1 MNKRLSKLITEIER
15 KVKEVACD
23 NIDFSEQIDDRFCTC
38 ESFAEVGNVIV
49 HFEFDAHDT
58 RSENIELE
66 WITFEQVL
74 NSKSKELPNITNYL
88 NRYFF
93 EL

>member
-1 MNKRLSKLITEIER
+1 MRLSKLITEIER

-23 NIDFSEQIDDRFCTC
+23 NIDFSEQIEDRFCTC
-38 ESFAEVGNVIV
+38 ETFAEVGNVIV

-66 WITFEQVL
+66 WITFKTVL

-88 NRYFF
+88 NRYYY
-93 EL
+93 EINN